1 MRAFYVYKTYV
12 KTFSR
17 FSALM
22 RAAVS
27 NVMDAKVRVYA
38 KFRFALSLNFL
49 VGLEGSGCEGT
60 ELCMFR
66 FAALL
71 RF

>member
-38 KFRFALSLNFL
+38 MFRFACFEFL
-49 VGLEGSGCEGT
+49 VGLEGSGCEGA